1 MALLVTA
8 VTVSVLAA
16 CGSDNTTGPR
26 TLATITLSPNP
37 VTLAPGA
44 TQQFTATGKDGAG
57 NVLAIN
63 PTWTVSAGGGSIDAN
78 GLLTAGN
85 TTGSFTVTATNGNI
99 SGTGDVTISNAAP
112 NVVGDWTLQTINGK
126 APPDTVISTDTLTAV
141 FQDGTLTLNQDL
153 SYKLLFHSLLTQG
166 DSTVSDSSGSS
177 GTYTQNG
184 SAVTIHSA
192 VNNGDVVA
200 TVSGTTL
207 SFIDGSLT
215 FVFAKSE
222 P

>member
-1 MALLVTA
+1 M
-8 VTVSVLAA
+8 LAA
-16 CGSDNTTGPR
+16 CGSDNTTAPR
-26 TLATITLSPNP
+26 TLASITLLPNP
-37 VTLAPGA
+37 VTVAPGA

-63 PTWTVSAGGGSIDAN
+63 PTWTVSSGGGSIDAN
-78 GLLTAGN
+78 GMLTAGN
-85 TTGSFTVTATNGNI
+85 TTGAFTVTATSGNI
-99 SGTGDVTISNAAP
+99 SGSSDVTISNSAP

-126 APPDTVISTDTLTAV
+126 APPDTVISSDTLTAV

-153 SYKLLFHSLLTQG
+153 SYKLLFHSLLTRG
-166 DSTVSDSSGSS
+166 DSTVPDSSGSN
-177 GTYTQNG
+177 GTYSQSG
-184 SAVTIHSA
+184 SSVTIHSA

-215 FVFAKSE
+215 FVFAKSQ